1 MDLNFEIKL
10 IIENTEI
17 NKLITFNKHI
27 IKKNLKLYPHEELE
41 VDSKEI
47 TKYFAKELDR
57 YSIENN
63 IHISKLMVD
72 GYEIESLTEGVYI
85 FFKTENTE
93 LFSLSPSIVAVLEE
107 EKNVIIKENKVLS
120 YTKFKLP
127 ERVEIVPYMNIN
139 IASRMKAFQSGIGDY
154 NDCKLYKSEDT
165 TYKKTFK
172 LLNKIYGIR
181 ASNKVKYNTIKFYYR
196 YKMEAKTNY
205 ITYDSKVSIRV
216 SAREVSQIREKIEGE
231 PFGPTY
237 KSELDLDY
245 VFDEHTQVADIYLYS
260 LIPELKNK
268 DYSKRYKFDI
278 EVYNIKGPVRIYSYT
293 HGYRDFLEDNKA
305 DDNVKFSEY
314 GYFDHKV
321 CIKAVEVIRQKEYI
335 EIFPPLEYDSLVG
348 AINGDFEVSE
358 NGKKDMVDTA
368 PVFEASLDV
377 YDRKYYCIIE
387 KFSPE
392 EAYVLYEFDN
402 QVDEEDYTLINGDKI
417 KFYSDSII
425 SDSTEYKEFLG
436 QVDRGEFIIDDNRKH
451 TYVYGLTEFSLNSN
465 EYKRFE
471 LVVEASISD
480 VMILDYPKV
489 LTIRYGYIDDI
500 IIVSLRTLQNALA
513 RWCPSIHNGYYYYNQ
528 DEYYL
533 YNKCNM
539 NGQEKILQ
547 DTFNKFRILI
557 KITLNVSEPTG
568 QFERYDIRKFNKK
581 DLLLDSSKFVY
592 KDNMLWPKPIK
603 YYNDYYYDFLE
614 EYIYE
619 TTPFLFNKKPTS
631 IQEISWIQKSNEFS
645 TVDVFYVGH
654 NDIYGE
660 WMQPVKLIY
669 GEPIPLN
676 LILCKVFKL
685 RFILKPSKMPKLQHR
700 ELIYECESDW
710 RNFIDSFLSFNFY
723 YREEVLMPLSDNSI
737 SISITNIIDLGDTI
751 ETTENLK
758 YIMPSMKF
766 DGEVEFYV
774 QDDNVL
780 LNLEGKLNSDK
791 WIQVENNTKIE
802 TKRFVRFK
810 IVLKE
815 GAKLYSLNLKV
826 GRYEY
831 TGMNLETFL
840 PSIGDIKVKATYNST
855 EYSSKYENIISYNL
869 PYDTQPYTIIKNI
882 EEYAETV
889 AKANNFKLEN
899 IKSIKFTKVDV
910 YSEEYNILY
919 DGDDKVTK
927 KPVKAQSLYLS
938 ESDFIVE
945 SEQDGIIFKVPYTK
959 TIRMSP
965 IPQQYSPIIIYEIGI
980 EEPYTQVFFLSETG
994 EYSLESE
1001 EKFESLGFKTLYL
1014 QNIDIDE
1021 TTIVI
1026 TINEVLMKDYTIENN
1041 VIVFEKEVPKGK
1053 IINVRYK
1060 IKNSFIALYD
1070 YEKDEVEIKLHKFEE
1085 KYPNKV
1091 KVYFETHKT
1100 SSLKELKH
1108 ISLNPIYNT
1117 LYNGYIYISDYTL
1130 EPYFL
1135 RIYLETN
1142 FVFANGKDDISILIS
1157 VTDVYNNPVEGAFV
1171 NIESALGTIEKLN
1184 DRTDINGII
1193 PCIYTSWTG
1202 DCIDVIKA
1210 IANENAKDEITIVNR
1225 KI

>member
-1 MDLNFEIKL
+1 MDL
-10 IIENTEI
+10 
-17 NKLITFNKHI
+17 
-27 IKKNLKLYPHEELE
+27 
-41 VDSKEI
+41 
-47 TKYFAKELDR
+47 
-57 YSIENN
+57 
-63 IHISKLMVD
+63 
-72 GYEIESLTEGVYI
+72 
-85 FFKTENTE
+85 KT
-93 LFSLSPSIVAVLEE
+93 VLEE
-107 EKNVIIKENKVLS
+107 EKNVIMKENEMLS
-120 YTKFKLP
+120 FTKFKLP
-127 ERVEIVPYMNIN
+127 ERVEIVPYMNTN

-165 TYKKTFK
+165 TYRKTFK

-237 KSELDLDY
+237 TSELDLSY
-245 VFDEHTQVADIYLYS
+245 VFDEYTQVADIYLYS

-278 EVYNIKGPVRIYSYT
+278 EVYDIKGPVRIYSYT
-293 HGYRDFLEDNKA
+293 HGYRDFLEDNEA
-305 DDNVKFSEY
+305 DNNVKFSEY

-321 CIKAVEVIRQKEYI
+321 CIKAVEVIRQKEYV

-358 NGKKDMVDTA
+358 DGKKDMVDTA
-368 PVFEASLDV
+368 PTFEASVDV

-392 EAYVLYEFDN
+392 EAYVLYEFEN

-480 VMILDYPKV
+480 VIILDYPKV

-528 DEYYL
+528 EEYYL

-547 DTFNKFRILI
+547 DIFNKFRILI

-568 QFERYDIRKFNKK
+568 KFERYDIRKFNKK
-581 DLLLDSSKFVY
+581 DLLLDSSKFLY

-603 YYNDYYYDFLE
+603 YYNDYYYDFLD

-631 IQEISWIQKSNEFS
+631 IQKISWIQKSNEFS
-645 TVDVFYVGH
+645 TVDVYYVGH

-669 GEPIPLN
+669 GESIPSN
-676 LILCKVFKL
+676 LILCKIFKL

-700 ELIYECESDW
+700 ELVYECESDW
-710 RNFIDSFLSFNFY
+710 RNFIDSFLSVNFY

-766 DGEVEFYV
+766 DGEVEFYI
-774 QDDNVL
+774 QDDNEL

-802 TKRFVRFK
+802 AKRFVRFK

-831 TGMNLETFL
+831 TGMDLETFV
-840 PSIGDIKVKATYNST
+840 PAIGNIQVKATYNPT
-855 EYSSKYENIISYNL
+855 EYSSKYENITSYNL
-869 PYDTQPYTIIKNI
+869 PYDTQSYTIIKNI

-889 AKANNFKLEN
+889 AKANNFKIEN

-919 DGDDKVTK
+919 DGEDKITK
-927 KPVKAQSLYLS
+927 KPLKAQSLYLS
-938 ESDFIVE
+938 ESDFIAE
-945 SEQDGIIFKVPYTK
+945 SEQDGITFKVSYTK

-980 EEPYTQVFFLSETG
+980 EEPYTQVFFVSETG
-994 EYSLESE
+994 EYSLENE

-1014 QNIDIDE
+1014 QNINIDE

-1026 TINEVLMKDYTIENN
+1026 TINEVSIKDYTIENN

-1135 RIYLETN
+1135 KIYSETN

-1157 VTDVYNNPVEGAFV
+1157 VTDMYNNPIEGAFV

-1202 DCIDVIKA
+1202 DCIDTIKA
-1210 IANENAKDEITIVNR
+1210 ISNENAKGEITIVNR

>member
-17 NKLITFNKHI
+17 NKLISFNKHI

-93 LFSLSPSIVAVLEE
+93 SFSLSPSIVAVLEE

-305 DDNVKFSEY
+305 DANVKFSEY

-528 DEYYL
+528 EEYYL

-840 PSIGDIKVKATYNST
+840 PSIGDIKVKATYNPT

-927 KPVKAQSLYLS
+927 KPIKAQSLYLS

-980 EEPYTQVFFLSETG
+980 EEPYTQVFFVSETG

-1135 RIYLETN
+1135 RIYSETN

-1157 VTDVYNNPVEGAFV
+1157 VTDMYNNPVEGAFV